1 MTQKQPATKWII
13 NTTNFDLK
21 PKKVF
26 ENQITRQKY
35 NTVLCHHLLNLGF
48 FQPGMTFFLLLNTK
62 VNILKNV
69 GNQTQLRVAID
80 FQLDRHIGK

>member
-48 FQPGMTFFLLLNTK
+48 FQTRYDIFSSVEHKSKYFEECW
-62 VNILKNV
+62 
-69 GNQTQLRVAID
+69 
-80 FQLDRHIGK
+80 